1 MKDKTNPAYD
11 ARNNNSMCI
20 NGQLMLLDLIEHLEV
35 VPGFQLIQ
43 SNTDGLIIS
52 IPDTDE
58 AFYAIDDICY
68 EWEERCSTDLCSIK
82 LGLDVVKEI
91 YQKDVNNYLWID
103 QDGGVERKG
112 GYVKALSPIDYDL
125 PILNKAL
132 VEFMV
137 NKVPV
142 EQTINECSDL
152 IEFQKIAKLSDLFEW
167 VEHEYGNATEVP
179 KFTNAGKRSGKMLV
193 YDDVRKY
200 TNKSYRIFASK
211 DPKAGRLLTCRKKDG
226 KTERKKFGTTPDKCF
241 IYNESVVGVKCPEEL
256 DREWYI
262 AEAKKRL
269 KQFGL

>member
-1 MKDKTNPAYD
+1 M
-11 ARNNNSMCI
+11 
-20 NGQLMLLDLIEHLEV
+20 
-35 VPGFQLIQ
+35 
-43 SNTDGLIIS
+43 
-52 IPDTDE
+52 
-58 AFYAIDDICY
+58 
-68 EWEERCSTDLCSIK
+68 
-82 LGLDVVKEI
+82 
-91 YQKDVNNYLWID
+91 
-103 QDGGVERKG
+103 
-112 GYVKALSPIDYDL
+112 
-125 PILNKAL
+125 
-132 VEFMV
+132 EFMV